1 VNQRELNSTCNIA
14 SKAKYDPFVCMNG
27 GHDQMAEGKAAIAAL
42 AVIEGDVEVVAR
54 NMRM

>member
-14 SKAKYDPFVCMNG
+14 SKAEYDPFVCMNG
-27 GHDQMAEGKAAIAAL
+27 GHDQMAEGKAATAAL